1 MRSLCVLMWLLLAPL
16 SHADTI
22 FVVRRGWHVDLGLA
36 VTEMAPPLDAVA
48 SQFPG
53 AKFLLLGFGDRRYLM
68 AKHSHVPA
76 MLGAVWP
83 GKSLILA
90 TGLISPP
97 EEAFGE
103 TWVVKLNVS
112 TAQSHELQAFI
123 AKSLRVDDKIVIAA
137 PGPYGGSLYFDSELR
152 YSGLHTCNTWAAEG
166 LKSAE
171 LPVRSKGTV
180 FAGQLW
186 RQVTKLT
193 ASRRVN

>member
-1 MRSLCVLMWLLLAPL
+1 MLMWLLLAPL

-36 VTEMAPPLDAVA
+36 VSEVVPPLDAVA

-53 AKFLLLGFGDRRYLM
+53 AKYLLLGFGDRRYLM

-76 MLGAVWP
+76 ILAAVWP

-97 EEAFGE
+97 QEAFGE
-103 TWVVKLNVS
+103 PSVVQLEVS
-112 TAQSHELQAFI
+112 TAQSRELQAFI
-123 AKSLRVDDKIVIAA
+123 AKSLRVDDKFVITA
-137 PGPYGGSLYFDSELR
+137 PGPYDGSLYFDSELR
-152 YSGLHTCNTWAAEG
+152 YSGLHTCNTWVAEG

-171 LPVRSKGTV
+171 LPVRSKGTL

-186 RQVTKLT
+186 RQVAKLAA